1 MGLSL
6 ALWTFGVS
14 IASALFP
21 LINMEVILGG
31 MAATVGDGHAFTLAV
46 VAGAGQT
53 IGKVVWY
60 EATRRSVETDWVQK
74 KLSGDKVR
82 TAYARWQARM
92 DGRPWFAGLV
102 MLVSAFAGIPPLLV
116 MAAVAGAL
124 KMRMWVFLP
133 TIMVGRTLRFW
144 LVLAGVESLLG

>member
-1 MGLSL
+1 MDLSL

-14 IASALFP
+14 VASALFP

-31 MAATVGDGHAFTLAV
+31 MAATVGDGHAFTLAL

-53 IGKVVWY
+53 VGKIVWY
-60 EATRRSVETDWVQK
+60 EATRRSIETDWVQK
-74 KLSGDKVR
+74 KLSSDKVR
-82 TAYARWQARM
+82 ASFERWQLRM
-92 DGRPWFAGLV
+92 EGRPWFAGAIMFV
-102 MLVSAFAGIPPLLV
+102 AAFAGIPPLLV

-124 KMRMWVFLP
+124 KMRMYVFVP
-133 TIMVGRTLRFW
+133 TILVGRTLRFW

>member
-1 MGLSL
+1 MSL

-31 MAATVGDGHAFTLAV
+31 MAATVEDGHAFTLAV
-46 VAGAGQT
+46 TAGLGQT
-53 IGKVVWY
+53 VGKIVWY
-60 EATRRSVETDWVQK
+60 EATRRSIETDWVQR
-74 KLSGDKVR
+74 KLAGEKVR
-82 TAYARWQARM
+82 ASYERWQGRM
-92 DGRPWFAGLV
+92 EGRPWFAGAI
-102 MLVSAFAGIPPLLV
+102 MLVSSFGGIPPLLV

-124 KMRMWVFLP
+124 RMRMYVFLP
-133 TIMVGRTLRFW
+133 TVFVGRTLRFW

>member
-1 MGLSL
+1 MSLSL

-31 MAATVGDGHAFTLAV
+31 MAATVGEGHAFTLAA

-53 IGKVVWY
+53 IGKIIWY
-60 EATRRSVETDWVQK
+60 EVTRRSVETDWVQK

-82 TAYARWQARM
+82 TSYARWQGRM
-92 DGRPWFAGLV
+92 EGRPSFAGAI
-102 MLVSAFAGIPPLLV
+102 MLVSAFGGIPPLLV

-124 KMRMWVFLP
+124 KMRMYVFIP
-133 TIMVGRTLRFW
+133 TIFVGRTLRFW
-144 LVLAGVESLLG
+144 LVLAGIESLLG

>member
-1 MGLSL
+1 MSL
-6 ALWTFGVS
+6 YLWTFGVS

-31 MAATVGDGHAFTLAV
+31 MAATVGDGHAFTLAL

-53 IGKVVWY
+53 VGKIVWY
-60 EATRRSVETDWVQK
+60 ELTRRSFDTDWVQK
-74 KLSGDKVR
+74 RLSGPKVS
-82 TAYARWQARM
+82 ASYARWQGRIE
-92 DGRPWFAGLV
+92 GRPWFGGAI
-102 MLVSAFAGIPPLLV
+102 MLVSSFAGVPPLLV

-124 KMRMWVFLP
+124 KMRMYVFLP
-133 TIMVGRTLRFW
+133 TILVGRTLRFW

>member
-1 MGLSL
+1 MSLSL

-31 MAATVGDGHAFTLAV
+31 MAATVGGHAFTLAV
-46 VAGAGQT
+46 LAGGGQT
-53 IGKVVWY
+53 IGKIVWY
-60 EATRRSVETDWVQK
+60 ETTRRSIETDWVQK
-74 KLSGDKVR
+74 KLSGDKVK
-82 TAYARWQARM
+82 ASYARWQARM
-92 DGRPWFAGLV
+92 EGRPFFAGGI
-102 MLVSAFAGIPPLLV
+102 MLISSFGGIPPLLV

-124 KMRMWVFLP
+124 KMRMYVFLP
-133 TIMVGRTLRFW
+133 TIFVGRALRFW

>member
-1 MGLSL
+1 MSL
-6 ALWTFGVS
+6 WLWTFGVS

-31 MAATVGDGHAFTLAV
+31 MAATVGDGHAFPLALT
-46 VAGAGQT
+46 AGLGQSV
-53 IGKVVWY
+53 GKIVWY
-60 EATRRSVETDWVQK
+60 EATRRSIETDWVQK
-74 KLSGDKVR
+74 KLSSDKIKNS
-82 TAYARWQARM
+82 YARWQARM
-92 DGRPWFAGLV
+92 DGRPWFAGGI
-102 MLVSAFAGIPPLLV
+102 MLVSSFAGVPPLLV

-133 TIMVGRTLRFW
+133 TILIGRTLRFW

>member
-1 MGLSL
+1 MSL
-6 ALWTFGVS
+6 YLWSFGVS

-31 MAATVGDGHAFTLAV
+31 MAATVGDGHAFTLAL

-53 IGKVVWY
+53 VGKIVWY
-60 EATRRSVETDWVQK
+60 ELTRRSFDTEWVQK
-74 KLSGDKVR
+74 RLSGPKVR
-82 TAYARWQARM
+82 QSYLRWQARIE
-92 DGRPWFAGLV
+92 GRPWFGGGI
-102 MLVSAFAGIPPLLV
+102 MLVSAFAGVPPLLV

-124 KMRMWVFLP
+124 KMRMYVFLP
-133 TIMVGRTLRFW
+133 TILVGRTLRFW

>member
-1 MGLSL
+1 MSL
-6 ALWTFGVS
+6 WLWTFGVS

-31 MAATVGDGHAFTLAV
+31 MAATVGDGHAFPLALT
-46 VAGAGQT
+46 AGLGQSV
-53 IGKVVWY
+53 GKIVWY

-74 KLSGDKVR
+74 KLSGEKIK
-82 TAYARWQARM
+82 ASYARWQARM
-92 DGRPWFAGLV
+92 DGRPWFAGTI
-102 MLVSAFAGIPPLLV
+102 MLVSSFAGVPPLLV

-124 KMRMWVFLP
+124 KMRMYVFLP
-133 TIMVGRTLRFW
+133 TILVGRTLRFW